1 MLTEYFEGVDIL
13 EYCSQPLRV
22 VQLAAAE
29 QWSVTN
35 EAYTAMQRKAL
46 LAESLV
52 SAFSLESRNCFN
64 RGTAP
69 AAITAAV

>member
-52 SAFSLESRNCFN
+52 SAF
-64 RGTAP
+64 
-69 AAITAAV
+69 